1 MAKWRRRT
9 SAAGIATGVAAA
21 AVGAVIAAEKIAVGR
36 SRLRPDPAADEP
48 FGQLHG
54 RPVEVIADDG
64 VVLHTEVSGPD
75 DAPVTVV
82 FCHGYC
88 LSQDVWHYQRLA
100 LAEEA
105 RLVLYD
111 QRGHGRSGR
120 GDSDRASIDQLGTD
134 LAAVLATT
142 APRDGPVVLVGHSM
156 GGMTIMAL
164 ADQHPELFGRQVAG
178 VVLISTASHHV
189 DATHWL
195 PPAIRP
201 AARYA
206 GPAMLRGAA
215 SGWRAALTERIRA
228 AGGDLAFLSTRFIAF
243 GTPDASPAVVDFLE
257 RVIRST
263 PIGVVAD
270 FYIALLE
277 HEKRAALGTLGQ
289 VPVIVITG
297 EQDRLISA
305 AKAVALAAEIP
316 GARLVRVP
324 GAGHAIILECP
335 EVVTRQ
341 IADLVREV
349 RDSASQANSRRARR
363 AARRSH
369 RRADAASRPAA
380 RQSAAGG

>member
-1 MAKWRRRT
+1 MVRWRRHF
-9 SAAGIATGVAAA
+9 SAAGITTGVAAA
-21 AVGAVIAAEKIAVGR
+21 AVGAVIAAEKIALGR
-36 SRLRPDPAADEP
+36 IRLQPDPAANEP
-48 FGQLHG
+48 FGLVHG

-64 VVLHTEVSGPD
+64 VLLHAEVSGNE

-100 LAEEA
+100 LAEET

-134 LAAVLATT
+134 LAAVLAAT
-142 APRDGPVVLVGHSM
+142 APGDGPVVLVGHSM

-164 ADQHPELFGRQVAG
+164 ADQRPELFESKVVG
-178 VVLISTASHHV
+178 VVLISTASHGV
-189 DATHWL
+189 DAANL
-195 PPAIRP
+195 MPPAMRP

-206 GPAMLRGAA
+206 TPALLRGAA

-228 AGGDLAFLSTRFIAF
+228 AGGDLAFLTTRYVGF
-243 GTPDASPAVVDFLE
+243 GTANASPAIVDFIE
-257 RVIRST
+257 RVIRGT
-263 PIGVVAD
+263 PIGVIAD

-277 HEKRAALGTLGQ
+277 HDKRAALGTLGR

-297 EQDRLISA
+297 DEDRLLPA
-305 AKAVALAAEIP
+305 AKAVALAAAIP

-324 GAGHAIILECP
+324 CTGHAVILERP
-335 EVVTRQ
+335 EVVTGE
-341 IADLVREV
+341 IADLVKVV
-349 RDSASQANSRRARR
+349 RDGS
-363 AARRSH
+363 
-369 RRADAASRPAA
+369 
-380 RQSAAGG
+380 

>member
-1 MAKWRRRT
+1 MARWRRRT
-9 SAAGIATGVAAA
+9 SAVGIATGVTAA
-21 AVGAVIAAEKIAVGR
+21 AVGAVLAAEKIAVGR

-48 FGQLHG
+48 FGLVRG

-64 VVLHTEVSGPD
+64 VLLHAEVSGPEN
-75 DAPVTVV
+75 AAVTIV

-100 LAEEA
+100 LAEEN

-120 GDSDRASIDQLGTD
+120 GDPDRASIDQLGTD
-134 LAAVLATT
+134 LAAVLAAT
-142 APRDGPVVLVGHSM
+142 APGDGPVVLVGHSM

-164 ADQHPELFGRQVAG
+164 ADQRPAMFGSKVAG

-195 PPAIRP
+195 PPAMRP

-206 GPAMLRGAA
+206 GPALLRGAA

-243 GTPDASPAVVDFLE
+243 GTPQASPAVVDFLE

-263 PIGVVAD
+263 PIGVIAD

-277 HEKRAALGTLGQ
+277 HEKRAALGTLGR

-316 GARLVRVP
+316 GARLVRAA

-335 EVVTRQ
+335 EVVTRE
-341 IADLVREV
+341 IADLAKEV
-349 RDSASQANSRRARR
+349 RDSASRAHPRKARR
-363 AARRSH
+363 AGRRSH
-369 RRADAASRPAA
+369 GGSDAASWPSA
-380 RQSAAGG
+380 REPAAGG

>member
-9 SAAGIATGVAAA
+9 SAVGIATGVAAA

-36 SRLRPDPAADEP
+36 SRLGPDPAADEP
-48 FGQLHG
+48 FGQLRG

-64 VVLHTEVSGPD
+64 VVLHAEISGRD

-134 LAAVLATT
+134 LAAVLAAT
-142 APRDGPVVLVGHSM
+142 APGDGQVVLVGHSM

-164 ADQHPELFGRQVAG
+164 ADQRPELFGSKVAG

-189 DATHWL
+189 SATHWL
-195 PPAIRP
+195 PPAMRP

-206 GPAMLRGAA
+206 APALLRGAA
-215 SGWRAALTERIRA
+215 DGWRAALTERIRA
-228 AGGDLAFLSTRFIAF
+228 AGGDLAFLSTRFIGF
-243 GTPDASPAVVDFLE
+243 GSPTASPAVVDFLE

-277 HEKRAALGTLGQ
+277 HDKRAALGTLGR

-316 GARLVRVP
+316 GTRLVRAP

-335 EVVTRQ
+335 EAVTSE
-341 IADLVREV
+341 IAGLVKEV
-349 RDSASQANSRRARR
+349 RDSARPADTRRARR
-363 AARRSH
+363 AGRRRH
-369 RRADAASRPAA
+369 RGADAASRPAA
-380 RQSAAGG
+380 RQPAAGG